1 MPLSNTSFRTL
12 HPSSSLYLTYEKIN
26 IDQNVQNVFQ
36 TFSQLHA
43 SVSTIGPFYRPK
55 WQISLRFHVVQGVKS
70 LHFHIPEA
78 WKRYPFSGEANLWG
92 AIIGGTPP
100 TLRQCF
106 VAALTPVISPRY
118 EVYPTP
124 SVSIFFSFT
133 RPLPT
138 FGFVVVLS
146 ISFLQFH
153 DQAAIQYPVNSMIVI
168 VKRSMELYRQLAW
181 PRWKWNYC
189 NLAHF

>member
-1 MPLSNTSFRTL
+1 MHLLAQLGLFTDRNDRFPCAFIQLKEWNSYTFIYLKPEKGTPFR
-12 HPSSSLYLTYEKIN
+12 
-26 IDQNVQNVFQ
+26 
-36 TFSQLHA
+36 
-43 SVSTIGPFYRPK
+43 
-55 WQISLRFHVVQGVKS
+55 VK
-70 LHFHIPEA
+70 PTC
-78 WKRYPFSGEANLWG
+78 WV

-100 TLRQCF
+100 PPPTLRQFF
-106 VAALTPVISPRY
+106 VAALTPIISPRY
-118 EVYPTP
+118 KVYPTP

-153 DQAAIQYPVNSMIVI
+153 DQAAIQYPVKSMMVI
-168 VKRSMELYRQLAW
+168 VECSMGLYPQLAW
-181 PRWKWNYC
+181 PRWKWNNG